1 MTCGKRRCAAVVQ
14 NRSQSRF
21 RRPSRVLYR
30 CDWALP
36 AARGA
41 GEGAAREA
49 LVEEILRRREGALQ
63 MPAWQGEPR
72 VQAHI
77 ADLDAW
83 LSARAQGTQLPGRPA
98 P

>member
-1 MTCGKRRCAAVVQ
+1 MTCGKRRRAAVAR

-21 RRPSRVLYR
+21 RRTRRVLYR
-30 CDWALP
+30 CDWGLP
-36 AARGA
+36 AARTA

-49 LVEEILRRREGALQ
+49 LVEEILRRREGAPQ

-72 VQAHI
+72 VEAHI
-77 ADLDAW
+77 ADVDAW
-83 LSARAQGTQLPGRPA
+83 LSARAQGTQPSGRPA